1 MASIEQLNKPDIIK
15 FIAEQQYFLNMCFE
29 LIAILSQFGY
39 FLRVYELKKNYRYLT
54 MKKKDHQ
61 KIIKQLSSCLI
72 EKFNG
77 FTIVPLEY
85 DKKVRQK
92 LEPVDII
99 YRPTK
104 NIEIEPLCYL
114 STNIELAYSA
124 FYTKNTKNIRSFK
137 VDSCHYCNHFF
148 VHNKRK
154 FDRYMKHC
162 TGKPGVVYDFNNQML
177 ISYEDNFKS
186 KGDLPFSIYF
196 DFETTAPTDNCLDPE
211 QKEMFVVFYV
221 MIATFHPRLQLDRII
236 VNRSFAHSLEQL
248 TTVNYLSREQLSFAE
263 SYILQMLKDYAVVVA
278 KRKYQ
283 NSLARMFSIECA
295 F

>member
-1 MASIEQLNKPDIIK
+1 MTLIIK
-15 FIAEQQYFLNMCFE
+15 CF
-29 LIAILSQFGY
+29 
-39 FLRVYELKKNYRYLT
+39 
-54 MKKKDHQ
+54 
-61 KIIKQLSSCLI
+61 
-72 EKFNG
+72 
-77 FTIVPLEY
+77 
-85 DKKVRQK
+85 
-92 LEPVDII
+92 
-99 YRPTK
+99 
-104 NIEIEPLCYL
+104 
-114 STNIELAYSA
+114 
-124 FYTKNTKNIRSFK
+124 
-137 VDSCHYCNHFF
+137 
-148 VHNKRK
+148 
-154 FDRYMKHC
+154 
-162 TGKPGVVYDFNNQML
+162 

-236 VNRSFAHSLEQL
+236 VSRSFAHSLEQL